1 MVLGQHSHSAFD
13 VDIYFSGEYMRRRRY
28 RKRYTMDKAQQGLA
42 FWAFLCL
49 LVLLSFCY
57 RDVWCN
63 LVLSQTYFGNGA
75 LGMTNLSAAEM
86 AFSFVDGNYGYY
98 LNHAALPGQETDGAD
113 MPDGTKTAGG
123 ENMTDGQEAADGT
136 DQAGRMDGTD
146 SKARTDVAD
155 GTNKTGKSGRTYQD
169 AKDYFRTQFLE
180 DEGNEYA
187 DAVDASKNGT
197 TGAFSEPGK
206 TSGGQ
211 TGTDDAGGNSG
222 DSTDGMSLEDLMLM
236 ENQRASDANEAFI
249 KQQEPVTTPDYQA
262 MKDFD
267 YLVKH
272 YYTIDSSTSI
282 TAEKLNA
289 EKFLSFDAT
298 LQQDASKPQILV
310 YHTHS
315 QEAFADSVA
324 GDTGTTIIGVGE
336 ELCRVLREEYG
347 LNVLHDTGTY
357 DLPNRDYA
365 YSVSA
370 PAIEKILA
378 ENPSIEVIIDL
389 HRDGVSEG
397 TRLVKEIGGRQ
408 TAQFMFFNGI
418 SYLNSTG
425 AIAYL
430 ENPYIE
436 QNLAF
441 SFQMKLAADRYYPGF
456 CRNIYLKGL
465 RYNMHYRPKSLLIEV
480 GAQTNTVEEVMNA
493 VEPLAQILAEVLKN
507 GG

>member
-1 MVLGQHSHSAFD
+1 MGQHSHSAFD

-28 RKRYTMDKAQQGLA
+28 RKRYTMDRAQRGLA
-42 FWAFLCL
+42 CWAFLCL
-49 LVLLSFCY
+49 LLLLSFCY
-57 RDVWCN
+57 RNVWCS

-86 AFSFVDGNYGYY
+86 AFSFVDSNYGYY
-98 LNHAALPGQETDGAD
+98 LKHAGLPGEETDGSD
-113 MPDGTKTAGG
+113 LTDENSIAGG

-136 DQAGRMDGTD
+136 GQTEQMDTAANADGTD
-146 SKARTDVAD
+146 IAD
-155 GTNKTGKSGRTYQD
+155 GTNKTGKSGKAYQD
-169 AKDYFRTQFLE
+169 ARDYFRTQFLE
-180 DEGNEYA
+180 DEESEYA
-187 DAVDASKNGT
+187 DAVDTSKNGT
-197 TGAFSEPGK
+197 TADSSEPGK
-206 TSGGQ
+206 ASDGR
-211 TGTDDAGGNSG
+211 TGTDNAGAGGNSD
-222 DSTDGMSLEDLMLM
+222 DSTDGMSMEDLMLM
-236 ENQRASDANEAFI
+236 ENQRASGANKAFV
-249 KQQEPVTTPDYQA
+249 KQQEPVAVPDYQA

-315 QEAFADSVA
+315 QEGFADSVA
-324 GDTGTTIIGVGE
+324 GDPSTTIIGVGE
-336 ELCRVLREEYG
+336 ELCRILREEYG

-397 TRLVKEIGGRQ
+397 THLVKEIGGRQ

-418 SYLNSTG
+418 SFLNSTG
-425 AIAYL
+425 PIAYL

-456 CRNIYLKGL
+456 CRNIYMKGL

-480 GAQTNTVEEVMNA
+480 GAQTNTVEEAMNA
-493 VEPLAQILAEVLKN
+493 AEPLAQILAEVLKN

>member
-28 RKRYTMDKAQQGLA
+28 RKRYTMDKARQGLA

-63 LVLSQTYFGNGA
+63 LVLSQTYYGNGA
-75 LGMTNLSAAEM
+75 LGTTNLSAAEM
-86 AFSFVDGNYGYY
+86 VFSFVDGNYGYY
-98 LNHAALPGQETDGAD
+98 LNHAGISGKETDGAD
-113 MPDGTKTAGG
+113 GAENAGESDGTDIADETKTVGG
-123 ENMTDGQEAADGT
+123 ENMIDGT
-136 DQAGRMDGTD
+136 DQAGQMDGT
-146 SKARTDVAD
+146 
-155 GTNKTGKSGRTYQD
+155 GKSERIYQD

-197 TGAFSEPGK
+197 TEASSEPGK
-206 TSGGQ
+206 ASDAP
-211 TGTDDAGGNSG
+211 TGTNGAGGNSD

-236 ENQRASDANEAFI
+236 ENQKASGGNEAFI
-249 KQQEPVTTPDYQA
+249 KQQEPVATPDYQA

-289 EKFLSFDAT
+289 EKFLSFDAS

-324 GDTGTTIIGVGE
+324 EDTSTTIIGVGE

>member
-1 MVLGQHSHSAFD
+1 MVLGQHSHSTFD

-113 MPDGTKTAGG
+113 GVGKAGESDGTSV
-123 ENMTDGQEAADGT
+123 ADGT
-136 DQAGRMDGTD
+136 EASDNTGQTGRMDGTD
-146 SKARTDVAD
+146 SKAGTAVAD

-187 DAVDASKNGT
+187 DAVDASKNGA
-197 TGAFSEPGK
+197 TGAFSESGK
-206 TSGGQ
+206 ASGGQ
-211 TGTDDAGGNSG
+211 TGTDDAGSNSG
-222 DSTDGMSLEDLMLM
+222 DGTDGMSLEDLMLM
-236 ENQRASDANEAFI
+236 ENQRASGGNEAFI

-289 EKFLSFDAT
+289 EKFLNFDAT

-324 GDTGTTIIGVGE
+324 GDTSTTIIGVGE

-441 SFQMKLAADRYYPGF
+441 SFQMKLAADCYYPGF

-493 VEPLAQILAEVLKN
+493 VEPLAQILADVLKN

>member
-1 MVLGQHSHSAFD
+1 MGQHSHSAFD

-63 LVLSQTYFGNGA
+63 LVLSQTYYGNGA
-75 LGMTNLSAAEM
+75 LGTTDLSAAEM

-98 LNHAALPGQETDGAD
+98 LNHAGISGKETDGAD
-113 MPDGTKTAGG
+113 IADETKTVGG
-123 ENMTDGQEAADGT
+123 ENMIDGT
-136 DQAGRMDGTD
+136 DQAEQMDGT
-146 SKARTDVAD
+146 
-155 GTNKTGKSGRTYQD
+155 GKSERTYQD

-187 DAVDASKNGT
+187 DVVDASKNGT
-197 TGAFSEPGK
+197 TEASSETGK
-206 TSGGQ
+206 ASDGQ
-211 TGTDDAGGNSG
+211 TGTNGSGGNSD

-236 ENQRASDANEAFI
+236 ENQRASGANEAFI
-249 KQQEPVTTPDYQA
+249 KQQEPVATPDYQA
-262 MKDFD
+262 MKEFD

-282 TAEKLNA
+282 TAEKLDA

-315 QEAFADSVA
+315 QEGFADSVA
-324 GDTGTTIIGVGE
+324 GDTSTTIIGVGE

-493 VEPLAQILAEVLKN
+493 VEPLAQILADVLKN
-507 GG
+507 GQ